1 MKFGVFDH
9 LDRYD
14 APLAHFYE
22 DRLGIIE
29 LYDRL
34 GFHCFHLAE
43 HHATPL
49 GMAPSPM
56 VFLSAVAQRTKR
68 LRFGPMVL
76 ALPLHHPVRVA
87 EEICMLDHLSGG
99 RLDIGF
105 GRGSSPVEL
114 TYYGVDTA
122 KAQALYADALEI
134 VLKAIAQPEL
144 SHQSPNFSFD
154 RVPREIEP
162 FQQPHPPLWY
172 GVHSIESSI
181 RAAERG
187 LNTVNL
193 DETSAAVDATRAYIA
208 VWQEKTPS
216 RIMPLVGLARFIVV
230 AETDATAQAAAAR
243 AYPAWHASFT
253 HLNRAHGR
261 VAAHPRPADFETLQ
275 RRGQGIAGSP
285 ATVQRI
291 LTDQITASGANYIVG
306 QFAFGDL
313 TPAECRRSIE
323 LFAAE
328 VMPAFV

>member
-14 APLAHFYE
+14 APLARFYE

-76 ALPLHHPVRVA
+76 ALPLHHPIRVA

-114 TYYGVDTA
+114 TYYGVDPA
-122 KAQALYADALEI
+122 KAQTLYAEALEI
-134 VLKAIAQPEL
+134 VLKAIAQSEI
-144 SHQSPNFSFD
+144 SYHGPNFVFD
-154 RVPREIEP
+154 AVPREIEP
-162 FQQPHPPLWY
+162 LQKPHPPLWY
-172 GVHSIESSI
+172 GVHSIDSSV

-208 VWQEKTPS
+208 TWQARDNARP
-216 RIMPLVGLARFIVV
+216 MPLVGLARFIVTADTDAE
-230 AETDATAQAAAAR
+230 AETIARR
-243 AYPAWHASFT
+243 AYPEWHASFT

-261 VAAHPRPADFETLQ
+261 VAAHPRPVDFETLQ
-275 RRGQGIAGSP
+275 RRGQGVAGSP
-285 ATVQRI
+285 ATVKRI
-291 LTDQITASGANYIVG
+291 LADQLTASGANYVVG

-313 TPAECRRSIE
+313 TPAECRRSVE
-323 LFAAE
+323 LFASD
-328 VMPAFV
+328 VMPALG

>member
-14 APLAHFYE
+14 APLARFYE
-22 DRLGIIE
+22 DRLAIVE
-29 LYDRL
+29 LYDRF

-56 VFLSAVAQRTKR
+56 LFLSAVAQRTKH

-114 TYYGVDTA
+114 TYYGVDPA
-122 KAQALYADALEI
+122 NAQALYSDALEI
-134 VLKAIAQPEL
+134 VLRAITQPVL
-144 SHQSPNFSFD
+144 SHQSSNFSFD
-154 RVPREIEP
+154 GVPREIEP
-162 FQQPHPPLWY
+162 FQLPHPPLWY

-193 DETSAAVDATRAYIA
+193 DETSAVVEATRAYIA
-208 VWQEKTPS
+208 TWQGKD
-216 RIMPLVGLARFIVV
+216 RANDMPLVGLGRFIVV
-230 AETDATAQAAAAR
+230 ADTDAAAKAIARR

-285 ATVQRI
+285 ASVRGI
-291 LTDQITASGANYIVG
+291 LTDQVAASGSNYIVG

-328 VMPAFV
+328 VMPAFG